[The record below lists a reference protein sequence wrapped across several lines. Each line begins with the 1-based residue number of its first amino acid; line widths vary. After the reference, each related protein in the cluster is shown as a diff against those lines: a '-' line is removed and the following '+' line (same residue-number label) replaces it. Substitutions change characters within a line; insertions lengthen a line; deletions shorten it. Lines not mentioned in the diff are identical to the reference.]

1 MVVTAMDINV
11 TYKNSNGGNGD
22 GYKRDNQKSKKKIR
36 YFFFYLLNIQKKK
49 KKITM
54 VVTAMDI
61 NVTLNNIK
69 KNPKLLILETQK
81 RG

>member
-1 MVVTAMDINV
+1 MDINV
-11 TYKNSNGGNGD
+11 TTRN
-22 GYKRDNQKSKKKIR
+22 
-36 YFFFYLLNIQKKK
+36 L

-69 KNPKLLILETQK
+69 KIQNY
-81 RG
+81 

>member
-1 MVVTAMDINV
+1 MVTAIDKCILKKIAMVVTAMDINV
-11 TYKNSNGGNGD
+11 TTRN
-22 GYKRDNQKSKKKIR
+22 
-36 YFFFYLLNIQKKK
+36 L

-69 KNPKLLILETQK
+69 KIQNY
-81 RG
+81 

>member
-1 MVVTAMDINV
+1 MDINV
-11 TYKNSNGGNGD
+11 TTRN
-22 GYKRDNQKSKKKIR
+22 
-36 YFFFYLLNIQKKK
+36 L

-69 KNPKLLILETQK
+69 KNPKLIILET
-81 RG
+81 